1 MTHRGALIA
10 SLALTIA
17 VALVLG
23 LQWDLIASRNSP
35 ADPTPAPTNPAEQ
48 LVEPG
53 TVPTEAGGPGMAAQ
67 TGFSLDEFQT
77 TPDPSLPNAAS
88 EQSQGD
94 WAEDDDHDDD
104 HEDHDDDHESDDDHD
119 D

>member
-1 MTHRGALIA
+1 MTHRGALLA

-23 LQWDLIASRNSP
+23 SQWDLIASRSSSADPAPASTSP
-35 ADPTPAPTNPAEQ
+35 AEPLVDPGVVPAE
-48 LVEPG
+48 
-53 TVPTEAGGPGMAAQ
+53 ADGPGMAAQ

-77 TPDPSLPNAAS
+77 TPDPSSTNAAS
-88 EQSQGD
+88 EQSQSD
-94 WAEDDDHDDD
+94 WAEHDNDDKDHDG
-104 HEDHDDDHESDDDHD
+104 DHESDDDHD

>member
-23 LQWDLIASRNSP
+23 SQWDLIASRSSS
-35 ADPTPAPTNPAEQ
+35 ADPTPAPTSPAEQ

-53 TVPTEAGGPGMAAQ
+53 TVPTEADGPGMAAQ

-77 TPDPSLPNAAS
+77 TPDPAANQ
-88 EQSQGD
+88 QSQGS